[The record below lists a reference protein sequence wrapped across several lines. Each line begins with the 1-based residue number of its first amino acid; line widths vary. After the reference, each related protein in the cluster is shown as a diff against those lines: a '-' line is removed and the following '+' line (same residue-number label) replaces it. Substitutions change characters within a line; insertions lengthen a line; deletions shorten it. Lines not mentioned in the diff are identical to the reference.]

1 MTQGIFITF
10 EGIEGC
16 GKSTQIRILE
26 DYLKLRGHP
35 VLLTREPGGTTIGE
49 NIRKVLLNANFK
61 EMSSLTEL
69 FLYAAARCQH
79 VGEVIKPALKEDKI
93 VLCDRF
99 ADATSAYQGTA
110 RSIDKKLLT
119 EIHQL
124 ATDNLKP
131 NLTILIDCPVE
142 IGLQR
147 ALERQ
152 SEIAGQSK
160 LDRLEKESTKFH
172 EKVREGYLKIAHEE
186 PQRVK
191 VINGM
196 DDIETVHQKVVEEVM
211 KLIK

>member
-110 RSIDKKLLT
+110 RSIDKKFLT

>member
-1 MTQGIFITF
+1 
-10 EGIEGC
+10 
-16 GKSTQIRILE
+16 
-26 DYLKLRGHP
+26 
-35 VLLTREPGGTTIGE
+35 
-49 NIRKVLLNANFK
+49 
-61 EMSSLTEL
+61 MSSLTEL

-110 RSIDKKLLT
+110 RSIDKKFLT